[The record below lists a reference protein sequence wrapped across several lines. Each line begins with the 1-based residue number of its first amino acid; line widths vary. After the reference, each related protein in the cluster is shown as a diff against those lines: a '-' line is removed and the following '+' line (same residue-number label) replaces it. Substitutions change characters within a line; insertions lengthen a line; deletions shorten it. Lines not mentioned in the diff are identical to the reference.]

1 MLRTSAFLCCLLVGL
16 SLCAAPPSMERL
28 TPAAGQSGTEF
39 SVSVTGSGLERVA
52 QVVFY
57 DPSLRCTRISA
68 LSDNELQL
76 TLQSDAGCDPGPR
89 AFRVR
94 SPEGLSELLVVSL
107 TALPVVGEQE
117 DNSSIESAQTVALNS
132 TVVGTIED
140 GDADCFRVQLRQGQ
154 RLSVEA
160 EAIRVGGAMFDA
172 VVNVFGPD
180 GTWLRSIDDTFET
193 RQDPWL
199 TMTAETA
206 GDYVVQIHET
216 SFEGSES
223 SRYALHLGDFPRPAM
238 AWPPGGAADARTQVE
253 FRGDAAGDW
262 QQSVATPSVTESVT
276 IRVFPEAAGI
286 RGPVGVPFRVSP
298 FPSVTETA
306 DGLSASAASLPVAF
320 NGILSAPGQADIWRF
335 IVPSPGKFRIH
346 VLATGIGSPLD
357 ALLEIRTVDGTL
369 VAAGDDED
377 SLDSAVSVTFAA
389 AGEYQAIIR
398 DKRGNGSPGHF
409 YRIEAAPW
417 QPELTAFLPRPNRLS
432 QERQTLQVPRGN
444 RTAVFLGV
452 RRGGFDGAV
461 RLDVSGLPAG
471 VELGSVTVPA
481 DRFWVPLVLEAGEQ
495 SEVGGGLVNLAVTG
509 QSAAGPVAGR
519 FRQVVDL
526 VAASADQLFQS
537 AEVDRLAV
545 AVTEPVPWRVDL
557 QQPRTALAPDG
568 TLSLTVTVHRDAG
581 FSGAMEVSFPF
592 LPPWVDGPRSVVIPA
607 AETKG
612 IFTLRAW
619 PQAEPRTWPLCV
631 EARPAAGTAEPDGL
645 PREPGERRQRSRP
658 LHRTAVASRLVSLT
672 IAPSPVAG
680 ELQPIITEQGRSVS
694 ARCRVVLGKD
704 LPEQLTAVLEG
715 LPKRVAAEAVTLKR
729 DATELL
735 FVVQPELTAPVG
747 SFDEVWVRLSGELNG
762 EQASW
767 IVGRGAGLQIKPSG
781 ELQLGAD
788 GQPLSRLEVL
798 RKKAKAE

>member
-1 MLRTSAFLCCLLVGL
+1 MLRLSAFLSCLMVGL
-16 SLCAAPPSMERL
+16 SLFGAPPSMERL

-39 SVSVTGSGLERVA
+39 SVSVTGSGLESVSE
-52 QVVFY
+52 VLFY

-68 LSDNELQL
+68 VSDNELKL
-76 TLQSDAGCDPGPR
+76 TLQSDAGCNPGPR

-107 TALPVVGEQE
+107 SALPVVGEQE
-117 DNSSIESAQTVALNS
+117 DNSSIESAQPVALNR

-140 GDADCFRVQLRQGQ
+140 GDADCFRITLRQGQ

-160 EAIRVGGAMFDA
+160 EAIRAGGAMFDA

-180 GTWLRSIDDTFET
+180 GTWLRSIDDTSET
-193 RQDPWL
+193 QQDPWL
-199 TMTAETA
+199 SMTAETA
-206 GDYVVQIHET
+206 GEYVVQIHET

-223 SRYALHLGDFPRPAM
+223 NRYALHLGDFPRPAM
-238 AWPPGGAADARTQVE
+238 VWPPGGSAESRLQVE
-253 FRGDAAGDW
+253 FRGDALGVW
-262 QQSVATPSVTESVT
+262 QQAVSTPDAVESTT
-276 IRVFPEAAGI
+276 ISLFPEVAGI

-298 FPSVTETA
+298 YPSLTELGA
-306 DGLSASAASLPVAF
+306 GQALAESLPLAF
-320 NGILSAPGQADIWRF
+320 NGILSAPGQADLWKF
-335 IVPSPGKFRIH
+335 SVPSAGKFRIQ
-346 VLATGIGSPLD
+346 VFASRIGSPLD
-357 ALLEIRTVDGTL
+357 ALLEVRAADGTL
-369 VAAGDDED
+369 VAAGDDEG

-389 AGEYQAIIR
+389 GGEYQAIIR

-409 YRIEAAPW
+409 YRIEAEPW

-432 QERQTLQVPRGN
+432 QERQTLQVARGN
-444 RTAVFLGV
+444 RAAVFLGV
-452 RRGGFDGAV
+452 RRSGFEGDV

-471 VELGSVTVPA
+471 VELGSVTVPP

-495 SEVGGGLVNLAVTG
+495 SEVGGGLVNLVVTG
-509 QSAAGPVAGR
+509 QSEAGPVAGR

-557 QQPRTALAPDG
+557 EQPRSALAPDG

-592 LPPWVDGPRSVVIPA
+592 LPPWVDGPSKVVIPA
-607 AETKG
+607 GESTG
-612 IFTLRAW
+612 ECVLRAW

-631 EARPAAGTAEPDGL
+631 EARPVAGTAGPDGV
-645 PREPGERRQRSRP
+645 PGVPGERRQRSRP
-658 LHRTAVASRLVSLT
+658 LYRTAVASRLVSLT
-672 IAPSPVAG
+672 ISPSPVSG
-680 ELQPIITEQGRSVS
+680 ELHPIITEQGRPVS
-694 ARCRVVLGKD
+694 AYCRLALGRD

-715 LPKRVAAEAVTLKR
+715 LPNRVSAKAVTLKR
-729 DATELL
+729 DASELL
-735 FVVQPELTAPVG
+735 FEVLPESTAPVG

-798 RKKAKAE
+798 RKKAKSE